1 MFLWMLNTAD
11 IQTQYLEMWLP
22 RSIDRCTRMCKKRN
36 DDIKQELQGK
46 YLIYKIKE
54 VTVENSGSNPRDD
67 ERF

>member
-1 MFLWMLNTAD
+1 
-11 IQTQYLEMWLP
+11 
-22 RSIDRCTRMCKKRN
+22 MCKKRN